1 MAHVQRNVVTLSNIP
16 PDLHQWLRE
25 EAFRQ
30 SEKAGKKVGIYNIVV
45 QAIQKYQTDLEEYNA
60 YTAVRDKRE
69 AEKILKEVDSL

>member
-45 QAIQKYQTDLEEYNA
+45 QAIQKYQTDLEVNP
-60 YTAVRDKRE
+60 TGH
-69 AEKILKEVDSL
+69 KEVASVTN